1 MLSLKATVSITYL
14 HPLLLTSS
22 LAPRVQARLRG
33 LRALNDWK
41 VRNMCLEHA
50 SGTRGI
56 LERKNS
62 QNNLRNSQYLKM
74 KLKYRFSFSA
84 EITRDSQT
92 TTMKI
97 CSDCNHKPQFSVS
110 YAGITLLPRSGTPV
124 PFNRIISKILNTLVV
139 SVLRADYL
147 YAHH

>member
-1 MLSLKATVSITYL
+1 
-14 HPLLLTSS
+14 
-22 LAPRVQARLRG
+22 
-33 LRALNDWK
+33 
-41 VRNMCLEHA
+41 
-50 SGTRGI
+50 
-56 LERKNS
+56 
-62 QNNLRNSQYLKM
+62 M
-74 KLKYRFSFSA
+74 KLKYRFSFSE

-97 CSDCNHKPQFSVS
+97 CSDCNHKPQFSES